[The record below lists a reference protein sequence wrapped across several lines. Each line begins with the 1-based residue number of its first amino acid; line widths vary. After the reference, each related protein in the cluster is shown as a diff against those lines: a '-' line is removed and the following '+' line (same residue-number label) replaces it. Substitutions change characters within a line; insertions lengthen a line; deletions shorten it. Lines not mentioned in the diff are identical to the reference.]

1 MKRFL
6 HIVLVL
12 VVAAACQGPRVIP
25 KDTLTDIY
33 TDMFLADQ
41 QVRKMNI
48 PRPQMDTMLLYEAV
62 FEKYGYNTDD
72 YLYSVQH
79 YLKDPERFAKVFDAV
94 AKRLEGEVK
103 SLDELIERQ
112 NRESNKMRKKYP
124 QIDSLLAPFS
134 KESFYAGQ
142 ARMERDTALYAALY
156 RLVAIQEDTLM
167 MPVDS
172 VEARAVRDSLKAAKE
187 DALAETPA
195 VEPEKAQ
202 KEKPVLE
209 RPVRA
214 PRDRET
220 VRRPG
225 NRHQEVIMTEE
236 AVEEA
241 VEEAHER

>member
-1 MKRFL
+1 
-6 HIVLVL
+6 
-12 VVAAACQGPRVIP
+12 
-25 KDTLTDIY
+25 
-33 TDMFLADQ
+33 MFLADQ
-41 QVRKMNI
+41 QVRKLNI
-48 PRPQMDTMLLYEAV
+48 PRPQMDTLLLYEAI
-62 FEKYGYNTDD
+62 FEKYGYDTDD
-72 YLYSVQH
+72 YLYSLQH

-112 NRESNKMRKKYP
+112 SQETKKFRRKYP

-172 VEARAVRDSLKAAKE
+172 VEARALRDSLKAAKE
-187 DALAETPA
+187 DTPAETPA
-195 VEPEKAQ
+195 VEPAKAP

-220 VRRPG
+220 VRRPTIQQ
-225 NRHQEVIMTEE
+225 HEVVVTEEVAEE

-241 VEEAHER
+241 RAE

>member
-1 MKRFL
+1 
-6 HIVLVL
+6 
-12 VVAAACQGPRVIP
+12 
-25 KDTLTDIY
+25 
-33 TDMFLADQ
+33 
-41 QVRKMNI
+41 
-48 PRPQMDTMLLYEAV
+48 MDTMLLYEAV
-62 FEKYGYNTDD
+62 FEKYGYDTDD

-79 YLKDPERFAKVFDAV
+79 YLKDPERFAKVFEAV

-112 NRESNKMRKKYP
+112 NRESRKMRKKYP

-172 VEARAVRDSLKAAKE
+172 VEARALRDSLATVKDTLKAGATAGAAAK
-187 DALAETPA
+187 AP
-195 VEPEKAQ
+195 

-209 RPVRA
+209 RPARA

-220 VRRPG
+220 VRRPPIQQ
-225 NRHQEVIMTEE
+225 HEVIVTEEVAEE
-236 AVEEA
+236 AVEEVRA
-241 VEEAHER
+241 E